1 MPRTQPDGRSPDW
14 SRLYEQAAPQAGY
27 FQLAQA
33 KAAGY
38 SPPLLEY
45 YVGERRVERVARGV
59 FRLVHYPPSD
69 HEDLVVA
76 WLWSDRLG
84 VFSHETALAL
94 HELSDALP
102 ARKHMTVPTPWLRRR
117 LRLPAGVTL
126 HFGDLEDH
134 DRTWKGPIPVTSP
147 LRTLVD
153 CATGSSPPDLVKQAA
168 DQGVRRGLFTR
179 TDVRRELSVA
189 RSRPAPGRRSK
200 R

>member
-1 MPRTQPDGRSPDW
+1 MPRTRPDGRSPDW
-14 SRLYEQAAPQAGY
+14 SQLYEQAAPQAGY

-33 KAAGY
+33 RAVGY

-45 YVGERRVERVARGV
+45 YVGEGRVERVARGV

-76 WLWSDRLG
+76 WLWSDRVG

-102 ARKHMTVPTPWLRRR
+102 ARKHMTVPTASIRRR

-126 HFGDLEDH
+126 HFGDLEGR

-153 CATGSSPPDLVKQAA
+153 CTTGSSPPELVHQAA

-179 TDVRRELSVA
+179 TDLRRELSAA
-189 RSRPAPGRRSK
+189 RSQTAPGRRSK